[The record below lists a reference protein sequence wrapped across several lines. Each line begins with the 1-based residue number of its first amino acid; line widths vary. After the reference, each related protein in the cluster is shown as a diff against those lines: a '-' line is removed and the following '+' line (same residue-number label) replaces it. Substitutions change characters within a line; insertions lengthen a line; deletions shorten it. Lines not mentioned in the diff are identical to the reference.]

1 MDPTTLAQL
10 VVSGI
15 LLGGVY
21 ALFASGLNLI
31 FGVMRVINIAHGE
44 LMMLGAYATFWL
56 FALWGVNPV
65 LSLLIT
71 VPLLFL
77 LGVLLERVFIER
89 IVGQPL
95 LISLLLT
102 FGLSLFFSGSAL
114 TLWTADFRSVPYF
127 SGSIQLGPIA
137 LPLSRTVAF
146 ALALAITAG
155 VWFFLQNTRV
165 GKAVRATAQ
174 NSEVAL
180 VCGIDVRRIRLLT
193 FGLGVA
199 LAGASGTLVSL
210 MFSFS
215 PTIGSNFLGKG
226 FAIIVLGGL
235 GSFVGAL
242 IGGIILGVAEV
253 LGGFVT
259 TAQIA
264 EAIPY
269 LVLVLVLLVRPSGLF
284 GVRE

>member
-1 MDPTTLAQL
+1 MDPLVVAQL
-10 VVSGI
+10 IVSGV

-21 ALFASGLNLI
+21 ALFAAGLNLI

-44 LMMLGAYATFWL
+44 LMMLGAYTTFWL
-56 FALWGVNPV
+56 FTLWGVNPI
-65 LSLLIT
+65 LSLLIS

-77 LGVLLERVFIER
+77 LGAVLERIFIER

-102 FGLSLFFSGSAL
+102 FGFSLFFSGSAL
-114 TLWTADFRSVPYF
+114 TLWSNDFRSVPYF
-127 SGSIQLGPIA
+127 SGSLVLGPLA
-137 LPLSRTVAF
+137 LPISRTVAF
-146 ALALAITAG
+146 ALAVVITLA
-155 VWFFLQNTRV
+155 VWFFLQRTRL

-174 NSEVAL
+174 SAEVAL

-193 FGLGVA
+193 FALGSS
-199 LAGASGTLVSL
+199 LAGAAGTLVSV

-215 PTIGSNFLGKG
+215 PAIGATFLAKG

-235 GSFVGAL
+235 GSFLGAL
-242 IGGIILGVAEV
+242 AGGVLLGMTEV
-253 LGGFVT
+253 FGSYFT
-259 TAQIA
+259 TASLA

-269 LVLVLVLLVRPSGLF
+269 LVLLLMLLVRPTGFF
-284 GVRE
+284 GTAE

>member
-1 MDPTTLAQL
+1 
-10 VVSGI
+10 VISGI

-31 FGVMRVINIAHGE
+31 FGVMRVINIAHGD

-56 FALWGVNPV
+56 FTLVGFNPV
-65 LSLLIT
+65 LSLVVT
-71 VPLLFL
+71 MPLLFL
-77 LGVLLERVFIER
+77 LGMLLERVFVER
-89 IVGQPL
+89 IVSQTL

-102 FGLSLFFSGSAL
+102 FGLSLFFSGMAL
-114 TLWTADFRSVPYF
+114 TLWTSDFRSVPYF
-127 SGSIQLGPIA
+127 SGSIQVGPLA

-146 ALALAITAG
+146 ALAVVISLG
-155 VWFFLQNTRV
+155 VWFFLQSSRL

-174 NSEVAL
+174 NAEVAL

-193 FGLGVA
+193 FGLGAA
-199 LAGASGTLVSL
+199 LAAASGTLVSM

-215 PTIGSNFLGKG
+215 PAIGSNFLSKG

-235 GSFVGAL
+235 GSFIGAL
-242 IGGIILGVAEV
+242 VGGVILGIAEV
-253 LGGFVT
+253 LGGFVLN
-259 TAQIA
+259 AQIA

-269 LVLVLVLLVRPSGLF
+269 VILVLVLLIRPAGFF
-284 GVRE
+284 GTKE